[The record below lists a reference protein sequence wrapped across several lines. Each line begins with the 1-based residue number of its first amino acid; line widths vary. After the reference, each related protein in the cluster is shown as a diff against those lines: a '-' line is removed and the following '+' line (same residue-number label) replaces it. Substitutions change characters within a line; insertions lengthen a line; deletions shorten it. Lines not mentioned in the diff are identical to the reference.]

1 MESAGE
7 STRTSGTLTD
17 LSCPSE
23 TGVLRSS
30 LSRGTILAVAVVG
43 ASVVV
48 FGVPEPIHLNALGA
62 RAGIETVVSSWA
74 SLSAGL
80 LVVRFRDTR
89 QRDDLW
95 LLTALTSVALTDF
108 VFSALPALIGS
119 DLLGFGSGVQI
130 GCNALVAVAFATAA
144 FIPSG
149 TVAGN
154 GLRSGGV
161 AALGVVA
168 GVAVVALASLIDIVT
183 GHPATGGAVP
193 TTGLAAA
200 TQHPGLL
207 AVEIFSSSILLISG
221 IAFFCRSESGS
232 HVLSGAVFLLAAAR
246 LQYLALPAMAPN
258 WVTARDGLRLGAY
271 ALLLAAAVG
280 RYAATQRRAATAVL
294 AAERERIAR
303 HLHDG
308 VAQDL
313 AFIALEGQRL
323 ASELGSD
330 HPLTTA
336 ARRALGASRGV
347 IDDLSASTASCTDT
361 ALRQVADEI
370 VARFGAE
377 VNMKVATDA
386 ARPPR
391 AELEPSRREQV
402 VRIARE
408 AIVNAI
414 RHGHASQVDI
424 VLDCTGPEFR
434 LRVTDDG
441 RGITETGLQKRTGHG
456 LAMMHARAASV
467 GGRLHVRRRTQG
479 GTAVE
484 VVLPYEQ
491 EHHTHPRR
499 RLTWPWRL
507 VGRRPREQA
516 HSIADSLLASTRCDL
531 AITGDTVTDGER
543 RGVTRAHG
551 IPRRQ

>member
-1 MESAGE
+1 MSGKLRRVDPLPKATAGLRRAMESAGE

-168 GVAVVALASLIDIVT
+168 GLA
-183 GHPATGGAVP
+183 
-193 TTGLAAA
+193 
-200 TQHPGLL
+200 
-207 AVEIFSSSILLISG
+207 
-221 IAFFCRSESGS
+221 
-232 HVLSGAVFLLAAAR
+232 
-246 LQYLALPAMAPN
+246 N
-258 WVTARDGLRLGAY
+258 
-271 ALLLAAAVG
+271 
-280 RYAATQRRAATAVL
+280 RY
-294 AAERERIAR
+294 
-303 HLHDG
+303 
-308 VAQDL
+308 
-313 AFIALEGQRL
+313 
-323 ASELGSD
+323 
-330 HPLTTA
+330 
-336 ARRALGASRGV
+336 
-347 IDDLSASTASCTDT
+347 
-361 ALRQVADEI
+361 
-370 VARFGAE
+370 
-377 VNMKVATDA
+377 
-386 ARPPR
+386 
-391 AELEPSRREQV
+391 
-402 VRIARE
+402 
-408 AIVNAI
+408 
-414 RHGHASQVDI
+414 RHGAPGHRWRS
-424 VLDCTGPEFR
+424 
-434 LRVTDDG
+434 TDDG
-441 RGITETGLQKRTGHG
+441 TRSGHS
-456 LAMMHARAASV
+456 APRAARCGNLLELDPADIRNRVLLSV
-467 GGRLHVRRRTQG
+467 
-479 GTAVE
+479 
-484 VVLPYEQ
+484 
-491 EHHTHPRR
+491 
-499 RLTWPWRL
+499 
-507 VGRRPREQA
+507 
-516 HSIADSLLASTRCDL
+516 
-531 AITGDTVTDGER
+531 
-543 RGVTRAHG
+543 
-551 IPRRQ
+551 